1 MLDAGLIL
9 LIASSRL
16 LVITQRLSLSDLI
29 IGLIV
34 VEIDTSLPELAS
46 ACGAV
51 RKGENDTAQ
60 GSILSNLFNS
70 HGIIGL
76 TIFVAPPAT
85 KA

>member
-1 MLDAGLIL
+1 MPIFGLWLMLDAGLIL

-46 ACGAV
+46 ACGA
-51 RKGENDTAQ
+51 Q
-60 GSILSNLFNS
+60 G
-70 HGIIGL
+70 
-76 TIFVAPPAT
+76 
-85 KA
+85 